1 MHPMRDDADSN
12 TAPLPQADEQ
22 AGEDRALMERIATGD
37 ADAFRAFVEKHLN
50 RTVRFAAQMT
60 GSAADA
66 EDIAQMAMLKL
77 WNNAATWTPDAKVTT
92 WLHRVTYN
100 QCIDHLRKETR
111 LAKRHKD
118 AGALHDTQ
126 DDRTAERDMVRDGRE
141 ACVREALAELPERQ
155 KAALVLC
162 YYDGASQKEAA
173 EILDI
178 TEKAVES
185 LLYRARETLRHRLGR
200 LLKER
205 GYHDA

>member
-1 MHPMRDDADSN
+1 MQNDADDK
-12 TAPLPQADEQ
+12 TAPPRADEQ
-22 AGEDRALMERIATGD
+22 AVEDRALMERIAAGD
-37 ADAFRAFVEKHLN
+37 AHAFRAFVEKHLN

-100 QCIDHLRKETR
+100 QCIDHLRREKR
-111 LAKRHKD
+111 LARRHAE
-118 AGALHDTQ
+118 AGALRDTR

-141 ACVREALAELPERQ
+141 ACVREALAGLPERQ

-162 YYDGASQKEAA
+162 YYDGASRKEAA
-173 EILDI
+173 DILEI

-185 LLYRARETLRHRLGR
+185 LLYRARDTLRHRLGEM
-200 LLKER
+200 LKER
-205 GYHDA
+205 GYHDDA